1 MPGRALLPERVRTAL
16 RRDDGQTVG
25 IYIVSI
31 SALFFLAFAYFAVG
45 QAAVNR
51 NSAQTAA
58 DAAALAAARA
68 ERDHIKDDLLAAL
81 NAGDLTELQHLLTL
95 LGQDDGSAQT
105 AASSFAA
112 ANGASLLDF
121 SAAGNSFTVKVQ
133 ANDSVGRSVV
143 HGTEDIHSVAT
154 ATAVVEPRCGG
165 GVAKDGAHGL
175 DITCDNG
182 SLTLDPTAPGFTLQ
196 LSDFYAVHLTN

>member
-1 MPGRALLPERVRTAL
+1 MLPERVRTAL

-81 NAGDLTELQHLLTL
+81 NAGDLTELQKLLTL
-95 LGQDDGSAQT
+95 FGQDDGGAAQT
-105 AASSFAA
+105 AASNYAA
-112 ANGASLLDF
+112 ANGATLQGSVEVN
-121 SAAGNSFTVKVQ
+121 GNSFTVQVQ

>member
-1 MPGRALLPERVRTAL
+1 MRTAL

-95 LGQDDGSAQT
+95 IGQDDGGAAQT
-105 AASSFAA
+105 AASNYAA
-112 ANGASLLDF
+112 ANGATLQGSVQVN
-121 SAAGNSFTVKVQ
+121 GNSFTVQVQ

-175 DITCDNG
+175 DITCDDG